1 MARRKARLLP
11 NGRNAGST
19 HFVMLDNYVF
29 DCVAFRTM
37 KAGPRALLF
46 ELIRLHNGT
55 NNGSIGLG
63 ARRAAVLLGANK
75 DTANKYFWVLM
86 ERGFIA
92 PARPGGFNMKD
103 PESRRSTEWRLTW
116 IKTSCMPATKD
127 FLNFGKKNTVPKIR
141 TTGTEIA
148 DTIDS
153 DDAVRPKKAD
163 LLGKYDQRVGPKKSD
178 TYTSSHRRGP
188 DAEEHDRIECV
199 LTWEAIRRHH
209 SQNSKALPTT
219 MPEHFTF

>member
-1 MARRKARLLP
+1 
-11 NGRNAGST
+11 
-19 HFVMLDNYVF
+19 MLDNYVF

-116 IKTSCMPATKD
+116 IKTNCMPATKD
-127 FLNFGKKNTVPKIR
+127 FLNFGKKNAVPKIQ
-141 TTGTEIA
+141 TTGTENA
-148 DTIDS
+148 DVS
-153 DDAVRPKKAD
+153 DGDVANRPKKTD
-163 LLGKYDQRVGPKKSD
+163 LLGKYGQPVGPKNPD
-178 TYTSSHRRGP
+178 TYTSSHRRGSN
-188 DAEEHDRIECV
+188 AGEHDRAVCA
-199 LTWEAIRRHH
+199 LAWEAIRNH
-209 SQNSKALPTT
+209 NSHNLVR
-219 MPEHFTF
+219 